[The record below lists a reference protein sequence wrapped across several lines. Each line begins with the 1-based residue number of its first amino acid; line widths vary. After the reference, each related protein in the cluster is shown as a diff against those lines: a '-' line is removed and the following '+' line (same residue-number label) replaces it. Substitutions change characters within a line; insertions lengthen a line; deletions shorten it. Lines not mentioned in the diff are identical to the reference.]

1 MTIAIAIFT
10 IGVLVI
16 LHELGHFFAAKKF
29 GVKIEEFGIG
39 LPPRLFGKKYG
50 ETTYSMNT
58 LPIGGFVR
66 MEGEESR
73 SDSPRSFSKK
83 PLWQRFCIVAAGV
96 FIFWIIAVFIFTG
109 LGATYGIPTAID
121 DSQENVVNPHVRIIG
136 IAKDSP
142 AEKAGL
148 QAGDTIFLIGES
160 VMTGNEVTKV
170 NEVQKATE
178 ELKGKE
184 ISLLVK
190 RGNELLQEKRIVPRE
205 TPPAGEGPIGI
216 ALTRAGLVQY
226 PWFEAPW
233 QGVLRTWHI
242 TSSIFEMFGLL
253 ISRIAGGESL
263 PSGTQI
269 SGPVGVIDLLKNSLA
284 LGIPSFLSFV
294 AVISVYLAVFNTI
307 PIPALDG
314 GRMFFILLEAVRRKP
329 LPEKLEQ
336 RLILI
341 SFIVLIPLILWVTV
355 GDIKRL
361 F

>member
-1 MTIAIAIFT
+1 MGIAIAIFT
-10 IGVLVI
+10 IGLLVI

-50 ETTYSMNT
+50 ETIYSVNA

-66 MEGEESR
+66 MEGEEKR
-73 SDSPRSFSKK
+73 SDSPRSFNMK
-83 PLWQRFCIVAAGV
+83 PIWQRFVIVAGGV
-96 FIFWIIAVFIFTG
+96 FVFWIIAVLIFTF

-121 DSQENVVNPHVRIIG
+121 DDQNNVEDPHVRVIG
-136 IAKDSP
+136 VANNSP
-142 AEKAGL
+142 AVQAGL
-148 QAGDTIFLIGES
+148 QVGDTIVSFAGQPITKVKEIQDFSLDLAGQ
-160 VMTGNEVTKV
+160 EVTLQIQRGE
-170 NEVQKATE
+170 EVL
-178 ELKGKE
+178 ELKVE
-184 ISLLVK
+184 
-190 RGNELLQEKRIVPRE
+190 PRK

-216 ALTRAGLVQY
+216 GLTRAGLVKY
-226 PWFEAPW
+226 AWYEAPI
-233 QGVLRTWHI
+233 QGVLRTWNI
-242 TSSIFEMFGLL
+242 TRSIFEMFGVL
-253 ISRIAGGESL
+253 ISRLAGGEGL
-263 PSGTQI
+263 PAGTQF

-294 AVISVYLAVFNTI
+294 AVISVYLAIFNTI

-314 GRMFFILLEAVRRKP
+314 GRMFFILLEGIRRKP

-341 SFIVLIPLILWVTV
+341 SFLMLIPLILWVTV
-355 GDIKRL
+355 GDLIRL